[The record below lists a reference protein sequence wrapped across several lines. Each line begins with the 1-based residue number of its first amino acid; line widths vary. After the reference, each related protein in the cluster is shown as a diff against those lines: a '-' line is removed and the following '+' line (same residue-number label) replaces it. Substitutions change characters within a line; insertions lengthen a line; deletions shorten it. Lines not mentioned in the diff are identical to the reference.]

1 MIALAACV
9 LATAMAAQDGAGQPN
24 PPGGKAPVVSAT
36 TPMPAAG
43 VPGLV
48 APDATLEVLV
58 DGLKF
63 AEGPAADARG
73 AITFCDLATSEVF
86 RLERG
91 PGAWTRT
98 KIAGGTK
105 GLSGLAWSADGALV
119 GCQMRAGSVV
129 TLVPGEAGQVTL
141 APRALVGDAAR
152 AGLNDLTFDRDGR
165 LWVTNMGDR
174 KHPEW
179 AGVWCIPAAGDPIH
193 SPVGATRP
201 NGIRWS
207 PEGGGSGT
215 LWVADYA
222 RPRAFRVPAVPG
234 KLGPG
239 GETSLAFAAAPNGSG
254 GADGLA
260 IDAQGNAWI
269 ALPGHDRI
277 AVVAADGSP
286 RGFLDVADGP
296 SNCAFG
302 GEDGRTLFITTR
314 STVRSVPTLVE
325 GTWVA
330 RASAKA
336 VPAPPAPAAADAP
349 ARSAP

>member
-1 MIALAACV
+1 VIAVAACV
-9 LATAMAAQDGAGQPN
+9 LAAAAAAQDGAK
-24 PPGGKAPVVSAT
+24 PPAL
-36 TPMPAAG
+36 AAG

-48 APDATLEVLV
+48 APDAKFEVLV

-73 AITFCDLATSEVF
+73 NITFCDLATSEVF
-86 RLERG
+86 RLERE
-91 PGAWTRT
+91 GATWKKTR
-98 KIAGGTK
+98 IASGTK
-105 GLSGLAWSADGALV
+105 GVSGLAWSADGTLV
-119 GCQMRAGSVV
+119 GCQMRTGSVV
-129 TLVPGEAGQVTL
+129 TLVPGEGGAVTL
-141 APRALVGDAAR
+141 APRTLTGDAAR
-152 AGLNDLTFDRDGR
+152 PGLNDLTFDRDGR

-179 AGVWCIPAAGDPIH
+179 AGVWCIPASGDPVH
-193 SPVGATRP
+193 STVGATRP

-207 PEGGGSGT
+207 PDGGGSGT
-215 LWVADYA
+215 LWIADYA
-222 RPRAFRVPAVPG
+222 RPRAPAVPG

-239 GETSLAFAAAPNGSG
+239 GEVSLAFAAAPNGSG

-277 AVVAADGSP
+277 AVVAADGTP
-286 RGFLDVADGP
+286 RGFLDVPDSP

-314 STVRSVPTLVE
+314 STVRAVPTLVE
-325 GTWVA
+325 GVWVA
-330 RASAKA
+330 RASPKA
-336 VPAPPAPAAADAP
+336 VPAADAP
-349 ARSAP
+349 ARPAP

>member
-1 MIALAACV
+1 MIAFAACALV
-9 LATAMAAQDGAGQPN
+9 AAAAAQDGAGQAD
-24 PPGGKAPVVSAT
+24 PPGEKAPIVAAT
-36 TPMPAAG
+36 TPVPAAG

-48 APDATLEVLV
+48 APDAKVEVLV
-58 DGLKF
+58 DGLRF

-73 AITFCDLATSEVF
+73 NITFCDLATSEIF

-129 TLVPGEAGQVTL
+129 TLVPGEGGAVTL
-141 APRALVGDAAR
+141 APRALMGDAAR
-152 AGLNDLTFDRDGR
+152 PGLNDLTFDRDGR

-174 KHPEW
+174 THPEW
-179 AGVWCIPAAGDPIH
+179 AGVWCIPASGDPVH

-207 PEGGGSGT
+207 PEGGGSGM

-234 KLGPG
+234 KLGSG
-239 GETSLAFAAAPNGSG
+239 GEVSLAFAAAPNGSG

-286 RGFLDVADGP
+286 RGFLDVPDGP
-296 SNCAFG
+296 SNCCFG
-302 GEDGRTLFITTR
+302 GEDGTTLFITTR

-325 GTWVA
+325 GTWAA
-330 RASAKA
+330 RGVS
-336 VPAPPAPAAADAP
+336 AAAP
-349 ARSAP
+349 GR

>member
-1 MIALAACV
+1 VIAAAACV
-9 LATAMAAQDGAGQPN
+9 LLTVAPAQDGAGQPN
-24 PPGGKAPVVSAT
+24 PPGEKAPIVGAT
-36 TPMPAAG
+36 TPVPAAG

-48 APDATLEVLV
+48 AHEAQIEVLV
-58 DGLKF
+58 DGLRF

-73 AITFCDLATSEVF
+73 NITFCDLATSEVF
-86 RLERG
+86 RLERE
-91 PGAWTRT
+91 GATWKKTR
-98 KIAGGTK
+98 IASGTK
-105 GLSGLAWSADGALV
+105 GVSGLAWSADGTLV
-119 GCQMRAGSVV
+119 GCQMRTGSVV
-129 TLVPGEAGQVTL
+129 TLVPGEGGAVTL
-141 APRALVGDAAR
+141 APRTLTGDAAR
-152 AGLNDLTFDRDGR
+152 PGLNDLTFDRDGR

-179 AGVWCIPAAGDPIH
+179 AGVWCIPASGDPVH
-193 SPVGATRP
+193 STVGATRP

-215 LWVADYA
+215 LWIADYA

-239 GETSLAFAAAPNGSG
+239 GEVSLAFAAAPNGSG

-277 AVVAADGSP
+277 AVVAADGTP
-286 RGFLDVADGP
+286 RGFLDVPDSP

-314 STVRSVPTLVE
+314 STVRAVPTLVE
-325 GTWVA
+325 GAWVA
-330 RASAKA
+330 RASPKA
-336 VPAPPAPAAADAP
+336 VPAADAP
-349 ARSAP
+349 ARPAP

>member
-1 MIALAACV
+1 MSAAACV
-9 LATAMAAQDGAGQPN
+9 LAAAGAALALQDGAGQPN
-24 PPGGKAPVVSAT
+24 SPGEQAPIVGAT
-36 TPMPAAG
+36 TPVPAAG

-48 APDATLEVLV
+48 APDAKIEVLV
-58 DGLKF
+58 DGLRF

-73 AITFCDLATSEVF
+73 NVTFCDLATSEVF
-86 RLERG
+86 RLERE
-91 PGAWTRT
+91 GAAWKKTR
-98 KIAGGTK
+98 IASGTK
-105 GLSGLAWSADGALV
+105 GVSGLAWSADGVLV
-119 GCQMRAGSVV
+119 GCQMRAGTVV
-129 TLVPGEAGQVTL
+129 TLVPGEGGAVTL
-141 APRALVGDAAR
+141 APRALMGDAAR
-152 AGLNDLTFDRDGR
+152 PGLNDLTFDRDGR

-179 AGVWCIPAAGDPIH
+179 AGVWCIPALGDPVH
-193 SPVGATRP
+193 APVGATRP

-239 GETSLAFAAAPNGSG
+239 GEVSLAFAAAPKGSG

-286 RGFLDVADGP
+286 RGFLDVPDGP

-302 GEDGRTLFITTR
+302 GEDGKTLFITTR

-325 GTWVA
+325 GFWAA
-330 RASAKA
+330 RAPSKA
-336 VPAPPAPAAADAP
+336 VPAADAP
-349 ARSAP
+349 ARPAP

>member
-1 MIALAACV
+1 MRLPNPCLAAFAALV
-9 LATAMAAQDGAGQPN
+9 ATLN
-24 PPGGKAPVVSAT
+24 
-36 TPMPAAG
+36 PAASASQDAAPPAAVAQG

-48 APDATLEVLV
+48 APDAKVEVLV
-58 DGLKF
+58 EGLKF

-91 PGAWTRT
+91 PGAWTRS
-98 KIAGGTK
+98 KVAGGTK

-129 TLVPGEAGQVTL
+129 TLVPGEGGQVTL
-141 APRALVGDAAR
+141 SPRALSGDAAR
-152 AGLNDLTFDRDGR
+152 AGLNDLAFDRDGR

-174 KHPEW
+174 RHPEW
-179 AGVWCIPAAGDPIH
+179 AGVWCIPATGEPVH
-193 SPVGATRP
+193 SKVGATRP

-207 PEGGGSGT
+207 NQGGGSGT

-234 KLGPG
+234 KLGLG
-239 GETSLAFAAAPNGSG
+239 GETSLDFAAAPNGSG

-277 AVVAADGSP
+277 AVVAADGTP
-286 RGFLDVADGP
+286 RGFLDVPDGP

-302 GEDGRTLFITTR
+302 GADGKTLFITTR

-325 GTWVA
+325 GAWVA
-330 RASAKA
+330 RAFAKA
-336 VPAPPAPAAADAP
+336 APAPSAPAAADAP
-349 ARSAP
+349 ARPAP

>member
-1 MIALAACV
+1 MIAVVACALAA
-9 LATAMAAQDGAGQPN
+9 AAAAQDGAK
-24 PPGGKAPVVSAT
+24 PPAL
-36 TPMPAAG
+36 AAG

-48 APDATLEVLV
+48 APDATVEVLV

-73 AITFCDLATSEVF
+73 TITFCDLATSEVF

-91 PGAWTRT
+91 ADGWKRT
-98 KIAGGTK
+98 KIASGTK
-105 GLSGLAWSADGALV
+105 GISGLAWSADGALV
-119 GCQMRAGSVV
+119 GCQMRAGTVV
-129 TLVPGEAGQVTL
+129 TLVLGEGGAVTL
-141 APRALVGDAAR
+141 APRALSGDAAR

-179 AGVWCIPAAGDPIH
+179 AGVWCVPPSGEPTHAK
-193 SPVGATRP
+193 VGATRP

-207 PEGGGSGT
+207 PEGGSAGT
-215 LWVADYA
+215 LWIADYA
-222 RPRAFRVPAVPG
+222 RPRAFIVPAEPG
-234 KLGPG
+234 KLEG
-239 GETSLAFAAAPNGSG
+239 GIEVSLAFAAAPKGSG

-277 AVVAADGSP
+277 AVVAKDGSP
-286 RGFLDVADGP
+286 RGFIDVPDGP

-302 GEDGRTLFITTR
+302 GGDGKTLFITTR

-325 GTWVA
+325 GMWA
-330 RASAKA
+330 SRAPAKA
-336 VPAPPAPAAADAP
+336 APAP
-349 ARSAP
+349 SAP